1 MWQVVLTMIS
11 TFGFTIFAK
20 KLKSALFQKGN
31 AFTVL
36 RRGDSMY
43 HGLVLIYIYL
53 VLM

>member
-1 MWQVVLTMIS
+1 MWQMVLTMIS

-31 AFTVL
+31 AL

-43 HGLVLIYIYL
+43 HGLVLIYIYFL
-53 VLM
+53 LM